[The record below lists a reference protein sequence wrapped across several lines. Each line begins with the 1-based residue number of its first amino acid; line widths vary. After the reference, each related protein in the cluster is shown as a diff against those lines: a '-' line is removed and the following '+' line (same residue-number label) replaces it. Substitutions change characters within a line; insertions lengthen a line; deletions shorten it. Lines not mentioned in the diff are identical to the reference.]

1 MNEYVATVQSPT
13 WSQSLVFY
21 DYSVYARAVRSLALP
36 RLLKQLSRGSSRI
49 RVYPLSAKRSKEMA
63 FFTAASKADFQHQ
76 LQAALTQH
84 IGDKALPQVALFA
97 EQFFGIVSLDELTER
112 RMGDLAGSTLSS
124 WRLLERFDGKP
135 LVRVYNP
142 DYEKHG
148 WQSTHTVV
156 EVLHIDQPFLVDSV
170 RMELNRRGYSIHT
183 LQNSVFSVK
192 RKKNGVLQELLPKG
206 SAGKDVRQEALMYLE
221 IDRCANV
228 GELRTLEKA
237 LQDVLEEAR
246 MTVADFDAMKA
257 RAEQHLAWLGKA
269 KLKVDSAELDE
280 IKTFLTYLLD
290 NHFTF
295 LGYEEFTVVAEKDGG
310 HLVYDESSLL
320 GLSRR
325 LRSGLS
331 KADLHIEQ
339 EAVDYL
345 REPLLLSFAKAATP
359 SRVHRPA
366 YPDFVSLREVDAKG
380 KVIKECRFMGLYT
393 SAVYAE
399 SVARIPYIRRKVAE
413 IVRRSGFDPKA
424 HLGKE
429 LEQVLEVLPRDD
441 LFQTPVD
448 ELLST
453 AIAIVQIQERNK
465 LRLFLRR
472 DPYGRFAYCLA
483 YVPRDVYSTETRLKI
498 QQVLM
503 DRLQAID
510 CEFWTYFSES
520 VLARVQ
526 FILKIDPA
534 KRVPIDQALI
544 EREAIQAC
552 RSWKDD
558 YASLV
563 VETLGEAKGTEV
575 LADFPKGFPAGY
587 RERFAAHSAVV
598 DLQHLL
604 SLSERRPL
612 VMSFYQPLAQA
623 EQELH
628 CKLYHADTPLPLS
641 DVMPVLEN
649 LGLRVL
655 GEFPY
660 RLRREDGREFWIH
673 DFAFTTAEGV
683 NVDIQELNETFQEA
697 FVRIVEGVAENDGF
711 NRLVLTASMPWR
723 DVALLR
729 AYARYL
735 KQIRLGFDLG
745 YIAATLVNH
754 ADIAKE
760 LVRLFRTRFYIARK
774 LTAEDLEDK
783 QQKLE
788 QAILAALDNV
798 AVLNEDRIL
807 RRYLDLIKATQRTN
821 FYQPGA
827 DGQTKSYF
835 SFKLSPRLIPD
846 IPRPVP
852 KFEIFVYSPRVE
864 GVHLRFGNVAR
875 GGLRWS
881 DREEDYRTEVLGL
894 VKAQQVKNAVI
905 VPMGAKGGFIP
916 RRMPVG
922 GTRDD
927 IQAEGIAC
935 YRIFISGLLD
945 VTDNLKD
952 GKVMPPEAVVRH
964 DPDDPY
970 LVVAADKGT
979 ATFSDIANG
988 IAADYGFWLGDAFAS
1003 GGSAGYDH
1011 KGMGI
1016 TAKGGWVSVQRHFR
1030 ERGIDVQQ
1038 DNITV
1043 IGVGDMAGDVFGNGM
1058 LLSDK
1063 LQLVAAF
1070 NHLHIFIDPNP
1081 DAASSFVERKRL
1093 FDLPRSSWADYDTK
1107 LISEGG
1113 GIFLRSA
1120 KSIAISPQMQERFD
1134 IAADKLAPNELLH
1147 ALLKAP
1153 VDLLWNG
1160 GIGTY
1165 VKSSKESHADV
1176 GDKANDGL
1184 RVNGNELR
1192 ARVVGEGGNLGMT
1205 QLGRVEYGLNGGA
1218 SNTDFIDNAGGV
1230 DCSDHEVNIKIL
1242 LGEIVGGGDMTGKQ
1256 RNKLLAD
1263 MTDDVGALVL
1273 GNNYKQTQ
1281 ALSLAERRARER
1293 LGEYKR
1299 LMAALEGAGKLDRA
1313 LEFLPSDDEL
1323 NERSA
1328 KGYGLTRPE
1337 LSVLISYSKIDLK
1350 EALLKSRVPDDDYLA
1365 REMQTAFPARLTQKF
1380 GEAMR
1385 RHRLKREIVS
1395 TQIANDLVNHVGIT
1409 FVQRLKESTGMSAA
1423 NVAGGYVIVRDVF
1436 RLPYWWQQIEA
1447 LDHKVPAELQLQ
1459 LMDELMRL
1467 CRRATRWFLR
1477 SRRED
1482 LDAARDVG
1490 HFAPRVAEL
1499 AGSLDEL
1506 LEGPAREQ
1514 WLARYQS
1521 FVEAGAP
1528 EELARVVA
1536 GTTHLYTLLPIIE
1549 AADVTG
1555 RPASEVAAA
1564 YFAVGGALELSWY
1577 LQQITSLPVENN
1589 WQALARE
1596 AFRDDLDW
1604 QQRAV
1609 TIAVLQMVDGP
1620 RDIEECVA
1628 CWVEQHR
1635 TLVRRWLAML
1645 AELRAASSTD
1655 YAMYTVASRELM
1667 DLAQSNAPT
1676 VGMA

>member
-1 MNEYVATVQSPT
+1 
-13 WSQSLVFY
+13 
-21 DYSVYARAVRSLALP
+21 
-36 RLLKQLSRGSSRI
+36 
-49 RVYPLSAKRSKEMA
+49 MA

-76 LQAALTQH
+76 LQAALAQH
-84 IGDKALPQVALFA
+84 VSDKALPQVALFA
-97 EQFFGIVSLDELTER
+97 EQFFGIVSLDELTQR
-112 RMGDLAGSTLSS
+112 RMSDLAGCTLSS

-135 LVRVYNP
+135 LVRAYNP

-148 WQSTHTVV
+148 WQSTHTAV
-156 EVLHIDQPFLVDSV
+156 EVLHPDLPFLVDSV

-192 RKKNGVLQELLPKG
+192 RKKGGELQEILSKG
-206 SAGKDVRQEALMYLE
+206 SAGKEVQQEALMYLE
-221 IDRCANV
+221 IDRCASV

-237 LQDVLEEAR
+237 LHEVLGEVRLA
-246 MTVADFDAMKA
+246 VADFAPMKA
-257 RAEQHLAWLGKA
+257 KAEQLLAWLGKA
-269 KLKVDSAELDE
+269 KLKVDGAELAE
-280 IKTFLTYLLD
+280 VKTFLEYLLD

-295 LGYEEFTVVAEKDGG
+295 LGYEEFTVVEEKDGG
-310 HLVYDESSLL
+310 HLVYDQASLL
-320 GLSRR
+320 GLSKQ
-325 LRSGLS
+325 LRAGLS
-331 KADLHIEQ
+331 KDELHIEK

-366 YPDFVSLREVDAKG
+366 YPDFVSIRELDAKG

-393 SAVYAE
+393 SSVYAE
-399 SVARIPYIRRKVAE
+399 SVNRIPYIRRKVDE
-413 IVRRSGFDPKA
+413 ISRRSGFDRKA

-448 ELLST
+448 DLFNT

-498 QQVLM
+498 QQILM
-503 DRLQAID
+503 ERLQASD

-526 FILKIDPA
+526 FILKVDPKNRVQIDPA
-534 KRVPIDQALI
+534 RLEKEV
-544 EREAIQAC
+544 IQAC

-558 YASLV
+558 YASLI
-563 VETLGEAKGTEV
+563 VESFGEAQGTQV

-587 RERFAAHSAVV
+587 TERFAPHSAVV
-598 DLQHLL
+598 DMQHLL
-604 SLSERRPL
+604 SLSDERPL

-641 DVMPVLEN
+641 DVLPILEN

-660 RLRREDGREFWIH
+660 KLRRVDGREFWIH

-683 NVDIQELNETFQEA
+683 DVDIQQLNETLQDA
-697 FVRIVEGVAENDGF
+697 FVHIVSGDAENDGF
-711 NRLVLTASMPWR
+711 NRLVLTAAMPWR

-745 YIAATLVNH
+745 YIASTLVNH

-760 LVRLFRTRFYIARK
+760 LVRLFRTRFYLARK
-774 LTAEDLEDK
+774 LAVEDLEDK

-807 RRYLDLIKATQRTN
+807 RRYLDLIKATLRTN
-821 FYQPGA
+821 FFQNGA
-827 DGQTKSYF
+827 DGQPKAYF
-835 SFKLSPRLIPD
+835 SFKLSPRLIPE

-864 GVHLRFGNVAR
+864 GVHLRFGDVAR

-881 DREEDYRTEVLGL
+881 DREEDFRTEVLGL

-905 VPMGAKGGFIP
+905 VPMGAKGGFVP
-916 RRMPVG
+916 RRLPAG
-922 GTRDD
+922 GSRDEVL
-927 IQAEGIAC
+927 AEGIAC

-945 VTDNLKD
+945 ITDNLKE
-952 GKVMPPEAVVRH
+952 GQVVPPEGVVRH

-988 IAADYGFWLGDAFAS
+988 IALDYGFWLGDAFAS

-1030 ERGIDVQQ
+1030 ERGIDVQK
-1038 DNITV
+1038 DPITV
-1043 IGVGDMAGDVFGNGM
+1043 IGIGDMAGDVFGNGL
-1058 LLSDK
+1058 LLSDQ

-1081 DAASSFVERKRL
+1081 DAANSFAERKRL
-1093 FDLPRSSWADYDTK
+1093 FELPRSSWADYDAK

-1120 KSIAISPQMQERFD
+1120 KSIAISPQMKARFD
-1134 IAADKLAPNELLH
+1134 IQADKLAPTELLN

-1153 VDLLWNG
+1153 VDLIWNG

-1165 VKSSKESHADV
+1165 VKSSKETHADV

-1192 ARVVGEGGNLGMT
+1192 AKVVGEGGNLGMT
-1205 QLGRVEYGLNGGA
+1205 QLGRVEFGLNGGA

-1242 LGEIVGGGDMTGKQ
+1242 LGGIVGAGDMTEKQ
-1256 RNKLLAD
+1256 CNKLLAD
-1263 MTDDVGALVL
+1263 MTDDVAALVL

-1293 LGEYKR
+1293 LPEYKR
-1299 LMAALEGAGKLDRA
+1299 LMAALEAAGKLDRA

-1323 NERSA
+1323 NERA
-1328 KGYGLTRPE
+1328 ANGRGLTRPE

-1350 EALLKSRVPDDDYLA
+1350 EALLKSLVPDDDYLA
-1365 REMQTAFPARLTQKF
+1365 REMETAFPARLAQKY

-1395 TQIANDLVNHVGIT
+1395 TQIANDLVNHMGIT

-1423 NVAGGYVIVRDVF
+1423 NVAGAYVIVRDVF
-1436 RLPYWWQQIEA
+1436 RLPHWWAQIEA
-1447 LDHKVPAELQLQ
+1447 LDYKVPAELQLQ

-1467 CRRATRWFLR
+1467 GRRATRWFLR
-1477 SRRED
+1477 SRRDD

-1499 AGSLDEL
+1499 AGRLDEL

-1536 GTTHLYTLLPIIE
+1536 GTSHLYTLLPIIE
-1549 AADVTG
+1549 AADLTG
-1555 RPASEVAAA
+1555 QPAADVATA
-1564 YFAVGGALELSWY
+1564 YFAVGGALELAWY
-1577 LQQITSLPVENN
+1577 LQQITNLPVENN

-1604 QQRAV
+1604 QQRAITV
-1609 TIAVLQMVDGP
+1609 AVLQMADGP
-1620 RDIEECVA
+1620 ADIEERVGY
-1628 CWVEQHR
+1628 WLEQHKP
-1635 TLVRRWLAML
+1635 LVQRWLAMQ
-1645 AELRAASSTD
+1645 ADLRAATGTD

-1667 DLAQSNAPT
+1667 DLAQSDKQGVCIP
-1676 VGMA
+1676 